1 MISWKKLV
9 VTKNMRKKN
18 NHTLKILIEV
28 KLCGFLIK
36 SFEKMCKVFF
46 NRCFKRFGGS
56 LFQVWFKGYTSW
68 FASLN
73 MDNQI
78 SSITS
83 SLKWWEEAKNEFPEE
98 SSLRLL
104 PRPVNHKRKNQCL
117 NKPRPSRAYKSKE
130 SAAFFS
136 PRSLLENTSNKQTP
150 TCCWGK
156 IIPNKTSTQNC
167 VLSLPPSHGFPLNR
181 IHVLSHF
188 SVQIPKKWPPK
199 ISSPGDDGINGAN
212 LTELLCQSLES
223 KSDGNPRQCWAF
235 VLIFL
240 QRNFRGFR
248 LYDFFSVQSRVDL
261 KLQKIS
267 GGLVTWG

>member
-56 LFQVWFKGYTSW
+56 LFQVWLKGYTSW
-68 FASLN
+68 FASLK

-83 SLKWWEEAKNEFPEE
+83 SLKWWEEAKNESPEE

-136 PRSLLENTSNKQTP
+136 PRSL
-150 TCCWGK
+150 
-156 IIPNKTSTQNC
+156 
-167 VLSLPPSHGFPLNR
+167 F
-181 IHVLSHF
+181 
-188 SVQIPKKWPPK
+188 QIPQTNKL
-199 ISSPGDDGINGAN
+199 IINTN
-212 LTELLCQSLES
+212 LLLRKNYTQQ
-223 KSDGNPRQCWAF
+223 N
-235 VLIFL
+235 
-240 QRNFRGFR
+240 
-248 LYDFFSVQSRVDL
+248 
-261 KLQKIS
+261 
-267 GGLVTWG
+267 

>member
-1 MISWKKLV
+1 
-9 VTKNMRKKN
+9 
-18 NHTLKILIEV
+18 
-28 KLCGFLIK
+28 
-36 SFEKMCKVFF
+36 
-46 NRCFKRFGGS
+46 
-56 LFQVWFKGYTSW
+56 
-68 FASLN
+68 

-83 SLKWWEEAKNEFPEE
+83 SLKWWEEAKNESPEE

-104 PRPVNHKRKNQCL
+104 PRPVNDKRKNQCL

-136 PRSLLENTSNKQTP
+136 PRSLFSATSNKQTP
-150 TCCWGK
+150 TCYWGK

-167 VLSLPPSHGFPLNR
+167 VLSLPPSHGFPLNW

-188 SVQIPKKWPPK
+188 SVQIPKNAPPNFK
-199 ISSPGDDGINGAN
+199 PVISSPSFFCLKPRWRRNQWGKSHWASPP
-212 LTELLCQSLES
+212 EPFE
-223 KSDGNPRQCWAF
+223 SDGNPPSVLGVF
-235 VLIFL
+235 VHFFGKEIFGVSVCMI
-240 QRNFRGFR
+240 FW
-248 LYDFFSVQSRVDL
+248 VQSRVDL